1 MRGRDARLRT
11 GPDLS
16 ELIQRL
22 FSLEGR
28 SAIVTGGSRG
38 IGAAIAGGLAA
49 AGARVTA
56 MARTAE
62 RPADIPLAVEYRAC
76 DITAAGAFETLAEQ
90 VFSRTR
96 RLDILVNAAA
106 ISLPSSEG
114 SELDRFDR
122 TIDVNLRC
130 TYRICVAAAR
140 LMQRSGGGSIINVT
154 SVNSVLG
161 FPSNPGYVA
170 SKGGLR
176 MLTKALAIDLAKAN
190 VRVNALAPGYIRT
203 AMTAAS
209 HADPAQREA
218 RIARMIIPRY
228 GEPEDIVGAAIF
240 LASTASSYITGTD
253 LFVDG
258 GWTAKGL

>member
-1 MRGRDARLRT
+1 M
-11 GPDLS
+11 S
-16 ELIQRL
+16 ELLRRL

-28 SAIVTGGSRG
+28 VAIVTGGSRG
-38 IGAAIAGGLAA
+38 IGAAIAAGM
-49 AGARVTA
+49 AGAGAKVTPIG
-56 MARTAE
+56 RGQ
-62 RPADIPLAVEYRAC
+62 C
-76 DITAAGAFETLAEQ
+76 DITVEGAFEKLAEEL
-90 VFSRTR
+90 FAREK

-106 ISLPSSEG
+106 ISLPPGGVSEA
-114 SELDRFDR
+114 ERFDR
-122 TIDVNLRC
+122 TLEVNLRC
-130 TYRICVAAAR
+130 TYRACVAAAR

-154 SVNSVLG
+154 SINSVLG
-161 FPSNPGYVA
+161 FPDNPGYVA

-176 MLTKALAIDLAKAN
+176 MLTKALAVDLGKAN

-209 HADPAQREA
+209 YADPAQREE

-228 GEPEDIVGAAIF
+228 GEPEDVVGAAIF
-240 LASTASSYITGTD
+240 LASAASSYVTGAD